1 MLKKFFVLT
10 LLSCLAFANADAEEK
25 SEGIAMIET
34 KFSNDNLEDL
44 MSGADINTIENLK
57 QSGFD
62 FNGKDVFGNP
72 PLYYLLAKNPDLEV
86 ARKAIEYGADVNL
99 PAANGMLPLNIATSK
114 ANEMQLQILMMKT
127 LGLDVTEPQVQES
140 LKENLYREMS
150 RMAQMARLL
159 IENGAD
165 VNRESTLGTPLTNAV
180 TNAWNMEI
188 VEMLLKAGADP
199 NRQDKN
205 GQTPLF
211 YAAAGGNDD
220 IVALLLKSGAD
231 PDIKDNAGKVYLD
244 VEKVKMDSI
253 L

>member
-1 MLKKFFVLT
+1 MLKKIFILSS
-10 LLSCLAFANADAEEK
+10 LLCLVFINANAEGK
-25 SEGIAMIET
+25 VQGIAMIET
-34 KFSNDNLEDL
+34 QFSNDNLEDL
-44 MSGADINTIENLK
+44 MTGADLNTIENLK

-62 FNGKDVFGNP
+62 FNEKDVFGNP
-72 PLYYLLAKNPDLEV
+72 PLYYLLTKNSDLNV

-127 LGLDVTEPQVQES
+127 LGLNVSEPEVQET

-150 RMAQMARLL
+150 RMTQMAQMLV
-159 IENGAD
+159 ESGAD
-165 VNRESTLGTPLTNAV
+165 VNLESPLGTPLANAA
-180 TNAWNMEI
+180 TNAWNLEI
-188 VEMLLKAGADP
+188 VEMLLKAGANP
-199 NRQDKN
+199 NWQDKN

-220 IVALLLKSGAD
+220 IITILLKAGAD

-244 VEKVKMDSI
+244 VEKVKMDSV